1 MQFTPSD
8 PDFEKK
14 VNDSFS
20 RQAFM
25 EFIGA
30 RLVEVRPGYCE
41 IHVGYKKE
49 LCQQHEFFHAGV
61 VGTIADNSAG
71 YAAFSLMPA
80 DSSILTVEYKLNLV
94 APGDGALL
102 IGRAQVIKPGHTLTI
117 CKSEVFAVKNG
128 VEKLCATSLITLMEM
143 KGKADMPAEDA
154 LQKKGGKVKQ
164 EYKHGKREE

>member
-14 VNDSFS
+14 VSDSFS

-25 EFIGA
+25 GFIGA

-41 IHVGYKKE
+41 MHVGYKRE
-49 LCQQHEFFHAGV
+49 LSQQHGFFHAGV
-61 VGTIADNSAG
+61 IGTIADNSAG
-71 YAAFSLMPA
+71 YAAYSLMPA

-102 IGRAQVIKPGHTLTI
+102 VGRAQVIKPGHTLTI

-128 VEKLCATSLITLMEM
+128 IEKLCATSLVTLMEM

-154 LQKKGGKVKQ
+154 FLKKAGKA
-164 EYKHGKREE
+164 